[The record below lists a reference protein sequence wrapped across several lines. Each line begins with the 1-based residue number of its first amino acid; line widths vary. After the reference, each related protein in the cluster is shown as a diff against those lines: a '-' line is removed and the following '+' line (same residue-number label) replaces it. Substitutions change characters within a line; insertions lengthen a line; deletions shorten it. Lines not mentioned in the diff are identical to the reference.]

1 MGLGR
6 GTRSCSTVALASR
19 LFEKWCSL
27 SLGVA
32 PKRSSRP
39 KISKVQY
46 VPYVWCYW
54 KITTLVHFSVRQD
67 SMI

>member
-6 GTRSCSTVALASR
+6 GIRNCSTVALASR
-19 LFEKWCSL
+19 LFEKGCGL

-32 PKRSSRP
+32 PKRSSRS

-46 VPYVWCYW
+46 VPYVWRYW
-54 KITTLVHFSVRQD
+54 KITTLVHFGVRQD